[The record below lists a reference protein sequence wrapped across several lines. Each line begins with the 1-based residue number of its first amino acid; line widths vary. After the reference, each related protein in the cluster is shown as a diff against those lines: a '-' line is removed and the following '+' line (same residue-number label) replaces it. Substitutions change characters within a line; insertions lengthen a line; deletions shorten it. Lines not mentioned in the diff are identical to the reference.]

1 MYPPDIL
8 AISVAFPTNI
18 SPDHFH
24 DKCFSPSQHL
34 LETRCRAP
42 GSTHSVAGNK
52 MMLSDIYCV
61 LSDIYVGNEVIRRG
75 FMGVIS
81 DPARDTESGAMMIII
96 IMMSNEKWWDLCA
109 GSGKCVLHVHSLL
122 TVRTRERELM
132 LVLKCLDN
140 SKSTTTCK

>member
-8 AISVAFPTNI
+8 VISVAFPTNI

-24 DKCFSPSQHL
+24 DKCFSPGHCQHL
-34 LETRCRAP
+34 LETRCPAP
-42 GSTHSVAGNK
+42 HSTHSVAGNK

-81 DPARDTESGAMMIII
+81 DPARDTETGVMMIII
-96 IMMSNEKWWDLCA
+96 IMMSNEK
-109 GSGKCVLHVHSLL
+109 
-122 TVRTRERELM
+122 
-132 LVLKCLDN
+132 
-140 SKSTTTCK
+140 